1 MSKTQ
6 KNRASRQKTN
16 PEKQW
21 HKRRKEKIAVY
32 AGIWKLIR
40 PAIVYGCAFI
50 ALVGLMSTGWQS
62 LNQYFLAPMDPADDA
77 VVAVTVSSGSSLSL
91 VSRQLEEKG
100 LVRNS
105 TVFKY
110 YADLMG
116 MGQRIQ
122 SGNYEMSRAM
132 SAADLLERLVSGDGR
147 PKTLRI
153 TIIPGWTVEN
163 TADYL
168 VENKV
173 FASKDQFLSL
183 CRTGDAFK
191 DVYFVQS
198 VLQQSSRKDVTYALE
213 GYLSP
218 NTYEIYTSTD
228 EESLIRR
235 LLRQTESVYLTSYE
249 ERAEEL
255 GFSMSDVFTL
265 ASVIE
270 KEAKTDDFAKVS
282 AVFHNRLKKQMTLDS
297 DATVKYVSG
306 SVKMALNASDLAVD
320 SPYNTYRRKGLP
332 AGPICNP
339 SMDAVMAALY
349 PDEDY
354 VKDQYLYFC
363 STDPNSGALHFSR
376 TLEEH
381 EAAVAMY
388 RPLWEEYDQRRGA
401 K

>member
-77 VVAVTVSSGSSLSL
+77 AVAVTVSSGSSLSL

-198 VLQQSSRKDVTYALE
+198 VLQQSDRKDVAYALE

>member
-77 VVAVTVSSGSSLSL
+77 AVAVTVSSGSSLSL

-153 TIIPGWTVEN
+153 TIIPGWTIEN

>member
-6 KNRASRQKTN
+6 KNRASGKKTN

-77 VVAVTVSSGSSLSL
+77 AVAVTVSSGSSLSL

-198 VLQQSSRKDVTYALE
+198 VLQQSGRKDVTYALE

-381 EAAVAMY
+381 
-388 RPLWEEYDQRRGA
+388 
-401 K
+401 

>member
-77 VVAVTVSSGSSLSL
+77 AVAVTVSSGSSLSL

>member
-6 KNRASRQKTN
+6 KNRASGKKTN

-62 LNQYFLAPMDPADDA
+62 LNHYFLAPMDPADDA
-77 VVAVTVSSGSSLSL
+77 AVAVTVSSGSSLSL

-198 VLQQSSRKDVTYALE
+198 VLQQSGRKDVTYALE

>member
-1 MSKTQ
+1 M
-6 KNRASRQKTN
+6 AN
-16 PEKQW
+16 PKKGRNSGGQDALERQW
-21 HKRRKEKIAVY
+21 HKRRKEKLAVY
-32 AGIWKLIR
+32 AGIWKIIR
-40 PAIVYGCAFI
+40 PVLVYSCAFI
-50 ALVGLMSTGWQS
+50 VLVGILSTGWQS
-62 LNQYFLAPMDPADDA
+62 LNRYYLAPMDPGNDTA
-77 VVAVTVSSGSSLSL
+77 VPVTVTSGSSLSL
-91 VSRQLEEKG
+91 VARQLEEKG

-122 SGNYEMSRAM
+122 SGSYEMKKTM
-132 SAADLLERLVSGDGR
+132 AAQDLLEMLVSGDGR
-147 PKTLRI
+147 PKTVRI
-153 TIIPGWTVEN
+153 TIIPGWTIED

-168 VENKV
+168 VDSGIY
-173 FASKDQFLSL
+173 ASRDKFLSL
-183 CRTGDAFK
+183 CEKGTAFN
-191 DVYFVQS
+191 DIYFVQS
-198 VLQQSSRKDVTYALE
+198 LLQQGSQKQPTYALE

-218 NTYEIYTSTD
+218 NTYEIYTSTE

-255 GFSMSDVFTL
+255 GFSMGDVFTL
-265 ASVIE
+265 ASMIE

-306 SVKMALNASDLAVD
+306 SSKMALNSADLAVD
-320 SPYNTYRRKGLP
+320 SPYNTYRLKGLP

-349 PDEDY
+349 PDEEY
-354 VKDQYLYFC
+354 VSQQYLYFC
-363 STDPNSGALHFSR
+363 STDPGSGALHFSK

-401 K
+401 Q

>member
-6 KNRASRQKTN
+6 KNRASGKKTN

-77 VVAVTVSSGSSLSL
+77 AVAVTVSSGSSLSL

>member
-6 KNRASRQKTN
+6 KNRASGKKTN

-77 VVAVTVSSGSSLSL
+77 AVAVTVSSGSSLSL

-110 YADLMG
+110 YADLVG

-198 VLQQSSRKDVTYALE
+198 VLQQSGRKDVTYALE

>member
-77 VVAVTVSSGSSLSL
+77 AVAVTVSSGSSLSL

-198 VLQQSSRKDVTYALE
+198 VLQQSGRKDVTYALE

>member
-77 VVAVTVSSGSSLSL
+77 AVAVTVSSGSSLSL

-153 TIIPGWTVEN
+153 TIIPGWTIEN

-173 FASKDQFLSL
+173 FASKDRFLSL

-363 STDPNSGALHFSR
+363 STDPNSGALHFSK

>member
-1 MSKTQ
+1 
-6 KNRASRQKTN
+6 
-16 PEKQW
+16 
-21 HKRRKEKIAVY
+21 
-32 AGIWKLIR
+32 
-40 PAIVYGCAFI
+40 
-50 ALVGLMSTGWQS
+50 
-62 LNQYFLAPMDPADDA
+62 
-77 VVAVTVSSGSSLSL
+77 GSSLSL

>member
-1 MSKTQ
+1 M
-6 KNRASRQKTN
+6 
-16 PEKQW
+16 
-21 HKRRKEKIAVY
+21 
-32 AGIWKLIR
+32 
-40 PAIVYGCAFI
+40 
-50 ALVGLMSTGWQS
+50 
-62 LNQYFLAPMDPADDA
+62 
-77 VVAVTVSSGSSLSL
+77 
-91 VSRQLEEKG
+91 
-100 LVRNS
+100 
-105 TVFKY
+105 
-110 YADLMG
+110 
-116 MGQRIQ
+116 
-122 SGNYEMSRAM
+122 
-132 SAADLLERLVSGDGR
+132 
-147 PKTLRI
+147 
-153 TIIPGWTVEN
+153 
-163 TADYL
+163 
-168 VENKV
+168 
-173 FASKDQFLSL
+173 
-183 CRTGDAFK
+183 
-191 DVYFVQS
+191 
-198 VLQQSSRKDVTYALE
+198 
-213 GYLSP
+213 SP